1 MMRRTFPSWA
11 GRVSLVIAT
20 TVSSWNAAAASP
32 SATLTVRVDGGT
44 AHGEACR
51 GSQCERRDFT
61 LPSELAGVR
70 SESFLLEGGRAAVLI
85 EASEKSGVGRFIL
98 LVTANDDGEPQEVLR
113 GVIDR
118 PKGAP
123 GDRQTRVLRRT
134 KGQGGEHVSFATRY
148 ESVNVC
154 GRPAMLHV
162 QHLDAATLD
171 WLPGASEVLREEER
185 DAAAR
190 LFAARSDASV
200 ESRPR
205 LLVSTVA
212 TSASGGSHVGLTDA
226 TLDRGWSENT
236 AGDGAGEAVVMSA
249 SSDVPIEG
257 FHFAVRPRGTEGLAA
272 PRTFY
277 VVTDTESFLVT
288 LPEDAAQQP
297 EGTSYSVTLSRPL
310 RTECVAVVLDKAYA
324 AKERSVGFA
333 EFRAVTSLES
343 IDGLPALVAKL
354 DAAGEEAR
362 AAEVLL
368 SRSGS
373 AAVAAAM
380 AGFDKLREGGRERA
394 LDVIDSGAC
403 SETARFH
410 AERLVGRGRPATW
423 DSDGDDSLDAAR
435 ERVRRCRSEGAA
447 ALEELALHGAD
458 DRERGLAARELASL
472 APTAAIPVV
481 VRALDGASVTLRA
494 RLRDAASAAMRDPRA
509 VMAADKLFEP
519 TAFGALSHAVQVE
532 LLRALAPQLAHLR
545 GGASAFA
552 LVARSREFRSRYWL
566 QPPAGALARS
576 GDAVARKFIEE
587 SLLTDASP
595 YVRAQA
601 ARESRELAGLAEP
614 LRASLGDA
622 DPRVR
627 ESALGA
633 LATMTAPSTVARAA
647 SLLERDA
654 WTFVR
659 VAAARALGAQARS
672 DEGSRALLGAL
683 DDRAPSVRHA
693 AILALGAT
701 RDAAAG
707 KRIAEVADH
716 ANEDTDV
723 RAAAVAALG
732 RTCRTE
738 SVELLYKLA
747 LRTGA
752 PELGY
757 DRQLGMAALAALAE
771 LRPAD
776 RATRLEPLL
785 RDNRSPQQVKAIV
798 RDVIAAQGNCGL
810 R

>member
-1 MMRRTFPSWA
+1 
-11 GRVSLVIAT
+11 
-20 TVSSWNAAAASP
+20 
-32 SATLTVRVDGGT
+32 
-44 AHGEACR
+44 
-51 GSQCERRDFT
+51 
-61 LPSELAGVR
+61 
-70 SESFLLEGGRAAVLI
+70 
-85 EASEKSGVGRFIL
+85 
-98 LVTANDDGEPQEVLR
+98 
-113 GVIDR
+113 
-118 PKGAP
+118 
-123 GDRQTRVLRRT
+123 
-134 KGQGGEHVSFATRY
+134 
-148 ESVNVC
+148 
-154 GRPAMLHV
+154 
-162 QHLDAATLD
+162 
-171 WLPGASEVLREEER
+171 
-185 DAAAR
+185 
-190 LFAARSDASV
+190 
-200 ESRPR
+200 
-205 LLVSTVA
+205 
-212 TSASGGSHVGLTDA
+212 
-226 TLDRGWSENT
+226 
-236 AGDGAGEAVVMSA
+236 
-249 SSDVPIEG
+249 
-257 FHFAVRPRGTEGLAA
+257 
-272 PRTFY
+272 
-277 VVTDTESFLVT
+277 
-288 LPEDAAQQP
+288 
-297 EGTSYSVTLSRPL
+297 
-310 RTECVAVVLDKAYA
+310 
-324 AKERSVGFA
+324 
-333 EFRAVTSLES
+333 
-343 IDGLPALVAKL
+343 
-354 DAAGEEAR
+354 
-362 AAEVLL
+362 
-368 SRSGS
+368 
-373 AAVAAAM
+373 
-380 AGFDKLREGGRERA
+380 
-394 LDVIDSGAC
+394 
-403 SETARFH
+403 
-410 AERLVGRGRPATW
+410 
-423 DSDGDDSLDAAR
+423 
-435 ERVRRCRSEGAA
+435 
-447 ALEELALHGAD
+447 
-458 DRERGLAARELASL
+458 
-472 APTAAIPVV
+472 
-481 VRALDGASVTLRA
+481 
-494 RLRDAASAAMRDPRA
+494 
-509 VMAADKLFEP
+509 
-519 TAFGALSHAVQVE
+519 
-532 LLRALAPQLAHLR
+532 LR